1 VGTANPPA
9 KTFTM
14 RIKLNVKMAK
24 AFLKK
29 HKHADLESNVRYLS
43 DDKVV
48 RLTITGFTKPELD
61 TLQEIAGDD
70 DNLGWSIVRKIQ
82 AFQTVAK
89 NPGGA
94 TITKLEMLAEALK
107 SYLDKATNH
116 WLFEEDNDIF
126 LPYYITSIAY
136 HPRDRRC
143 KSPARVSMHLD
154 YVKRGEKKSRNVT
167 WHRKDLKGGKTLA
180 EILDDAE
187 LYVPTQK
194 MLDAYRVSMERY
206 RLLQSKT
213 GLQFI
218 GRGEADLG
226 VSRTRHDEERIDW
239 VRTSM
244 IQEGVPNKLVMDD
257 EHPEADEFGD
267 DDIQLDNTF
276 WKMKGRD
283 TGNDDE
289 DDDDSEEDVSDLKF
303 ESVNLPVHPFV
314 KTYNLDRYA
323 FTIIHIDQLVDYKW
337 DTTLSDKLILP
348 KDHKE
353 VIAVLM
359 ETAQQEMDD
368 IIKGKSGGTICICT
382 GIPGTG
388 KTLTAEVTSETI
400 QRPLYKVNCSQLGT
414 DEQAIEKELSA
425 VLTRASRWQ
434 ALLLIDEADVY
445 VRTRQ
450 DDIQQNAI
458 VGVFL
463 RVLEYYRGILFLT
476 SNRATVIDDAILSRA
491 TVHIKYE
498 KPSEPEL
505 QAIWKILS
513 AQFGAKLEDKMIK
526 DLIDTFPHIVGRD
539 VKNLLKLVLRLAKST
554 KQKVTL
560 QMFKQMAVH
569 KDIEVGRKEAK

>member
-1 VGTANPPA
+1 
-9 KTFTM
+9 M

-29 HKHADLESNVRYLS
+29 HKNSDLESNVRYLS

-48 RLTITGFTKPELD
+48 RLTITGFKKEELD
-61 TLQEIAGDD
+61 TLQEIAGED
-70 DNLGWSIVRKIQ
+70 DNLGWSIIRKIQ

-107 SYLDKATNH
+107 AYLDKAENH
-116 WLFEEDNDIF
+116 WLFEEENDTF
-126 LPYYITSIAY
+126 LPYYITSIHY
-136 HPRDRRC
+136 HPRDRRHR
-143 KSPARVSMHLD
+143 SPAHVSMSLD
-154 YVKRGEKKSRNVT
+154 YVKRGEKKSRSVT
-167 WHRKDLKGGKTLA
+167 WYRKDLRGGKSLA

-187 LYVPTQK
+187 LYFPTKK
-194 MLDAYRVSMERY
+194 MLDTYRGSMERY
-206 RLLQSKT
+206 RQLQSKT

-218 GRGEADLG
+218 GKGEADLG
-226 VSRTRHDEERIDW
+226 MSRTRWNNEESIDW
-239 VRTSM
+239 VKTSM
-244 IQEGVPNKLVMDD
+244 LQEGMPNKLVMDD
-257 EHPEADEFGD
+257 EHPEAAEFGD
-267 DDIQLDNTF
+267 DDIQLDNSF
-276 WKMKGRD
+276 WAMKGRN
-283 TGNDDE
+283 TGDE
-289 DDDDSEEDVSDLKF
+289 DDDDDAEYAQSEDDVSSLKF
-303 ESVNLPVHPFV
+303 ESVNLPVHPYV

-323 FTIIHIDQLVDYKW
+323 FTIIHIDQLVDYQW
-337 DTTLSDKLILP
+337 DTTLADKLVLP
-348 KDHKE
+348 QDHKD

-382 GIPGTG
+382 GVPGTG
-388 KTLTAEVTSETI
+388 KTLTAEVTSESI

-414 DEQAIEKELSA
+414 DEKDIEKELSA

-491 TVHIKYE
+491 TVHIKYDKPDKE
-498 KPSEPEL
+498 KLERMWS
-505 QAIWKILS
+505 ILGT
-513 AQFGAKLEDKMIK
+513 QFGAKLDDKMIK
-526 DLIDTFPHIVGRD
+526 DLIRTFPNIVGRD
-539 VKNLLKLVLRLAKST
+539 VKNLLKLVIRLTRRSKAKI
-554 KQKVTL
+554 TL
-560 QMFKQMAVH
+560 DMFKKMAVH
-569 KDIEVGRKEAK
+569 KDIEVKD

>member
-1 VGTANPPA
+1 
-9 KTFTM
+9 M
-14 RIKLNVKMAK
+14 NVKMAK

-61 TLQEIAGDD
+61 TLQEIAGEDEV
-70 DNLGWSIVRKIQ
+70 LGWSIVRKIQ
-82 AFQTVAK
+82 AFQTIAK

-94 TITKLEMLAEALK
+94 KITKLEMLAEALK
-107 SYLDKATNH
+107 AYLDKAENH
-116 WLFEEDNDIF
+116 WLFEEKNDTF

-136 HPRDRRC
+136 HPRDRRY
-143 KSPARVSMHLD
+143 KTPARVSMDLG
-154 YVKRGEKKSRNVT
+154 YVRRGEKKSRSVT
-167 WHRKDLKGGKTLA
+167 WNRKDLKGGLTLA
-180 EILDDAE
+180 EVLDDAE
-187 LYVPTQK
+187 LYFPTPK
-194 MLDAYRVSMERY
+194 MLGAYRASMERY

-213 GLQFI
+213 GLQFV

-226 VSRTRHDEERIDW
+226 VAKTRYEEEHIHW
-239 VRTSM
+239 TPTSM

-267 DDIQLDNTF
+267 DDIQLDNSF

-283 TGNDDE
+283 TGDDE
-289 DDDDSEEDVSDLKF
+289 DEDDSEEDVGSLKF
-303 ESVNLPVHPFV
+303 ESVNLPVHPYV

-498 KPSEPEL
+498 KPDELEL
-505 QAIWKILS
+505 QAIWGILGT
-513 AQFGAKLEDKMIK
+513 QFGAKLEDKMIK
-526 DLIDTFPHIVGRD
+526 DLVNTFPSIVGRD

-554 KQKVTL
+554 KQKITL

-569 KDIEVGRKEAK
+569 KDIEVNGKGAK